1 MGNWQIKQEAVKNL
15 KEREKVRKEKLAG
28 YFFNLS
34 QFTFTTLV
42 LGGALLFFQ
51 KLDLSSEIIG
61 MVLLGITS
69 SVFFAQIGNNIL
81 K

>member
-34 QFTFTTLV
+34 QFTFTAFI
-42 LGGALLFFQ
+42 LGSALLFFQ
-51 KLDLSSEIIG
+51 DFNLSSEVTA
-61 MVLLGITS
+61 MMLSGIFCTI
-69 SVFFAQIGNNIL
+69 FLAQIGNNIL

>member
-34 QFTFTTLV
+34 QFAFTALV
-42 LGGALLFFQ
+42 LGGTLLFFQ
-51 KLDLSSEIIG
+51 DLNLSWEIIS
-61 MVLLGITS
+61 MEIFGI
-69 SVFFAQIGNNIL
+69 VFTTIFAIFGNNIL

>member
-1 MGNWQIKQEAVKNL
+1 MRKQETVKSR

-34 QFTFTTLV
+34 QFTFTALV
-42 LGGALLFFQ
+42 LGSALLFFQ
-51 KLDLSSEIIG
+51 EFNYSSEIITMMLSG
-61 MVLLGITS
+61 LVSTII
-69 SVFFAQIGNNIL
+69 FAILGNNIL